1 MKEIILTTIIALFC
15 FSASAQYRVL
25 GTINEPSD
33 GESWGV
39 ENLTSN
45 IGVGYQ
51 INDDIML
58 GVQKSN
64 DDYDIVGRYSLTDMF
79 YLSGGFNTEEGID
92 NITLGL
98 GASIKVWDKLYIEPN
113 YTRKDDDGSLNMGLS
128 YKL

>member
-25 GTINEPSD
+25 GTINEPSY

-58 GVQKSN
+58 GVQKSS

-79 YLSGGFNTEEGID
+79 YLSGRFNTDEGID

-113 YTRKDDDGSLNMGLS
+113 YTRKEDDGSLNVGLS